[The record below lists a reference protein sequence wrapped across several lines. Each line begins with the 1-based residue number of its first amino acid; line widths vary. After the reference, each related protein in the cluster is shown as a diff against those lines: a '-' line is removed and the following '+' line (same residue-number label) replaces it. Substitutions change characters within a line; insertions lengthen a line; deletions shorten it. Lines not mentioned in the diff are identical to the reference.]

1 MKVLCI
7 DDNIALVTQLV
18 LALKKHG
25 IDAEH
30 CESFENIDEA
40 VLKADYDVILL
51 DINLPF
57 EDGFYWCRKIREATH
72 TPIIFISSRDEKLDK
87 IMGLTL
93 GGDDYITKPIDID
106 LLVVKLNSI
115 VRRVNNY
122 QNDADNKTVIQYND
136 LTLHVLKY
144 ELQFNNQQIELTKNE
159 TKILTILLRKQG
171 DFVNREVIMQYLW
184 DHESYID
191 DNTLN
196 VNMSRLR
203 KKLFDLC
210 QHEKIETK
218 RQVGYRI
225 I

>member
-7 DDNIALVTQLV
+7 DDNLSLANQLV
-18 LALKKHG
+18 VALERHN
-25 IDAEH
+25 INADFCQDFNNIEQQV
-30 CESFENIDEA
+30 ESQN
-40 VLKADYDVILL
+40 YDVILL
-51 DINLPF
+51 DINLPYQ
-57 EDGFYWCRKIREATH
+57 DGFYWCRKIREKNN

-106 LLVVKLNSI
+106 LLVVKINSI
-115 VRRVNNY
+115 VRRVQTFRNESDKQSELHY
-122 QNDADNKTVIQYND
+122 KD
-136 LTLHVLKY
+136 LTLHLLRY
-144 ELQFNNQQIELTKNE
+144 EVFFNGNSVELTKNE
-159 TKILTILLRKQG
+159 TKILTILLNHQG
-171 DFVNREVIMQYLW
+171 EFVNREIIMQYLW

-196 VNMSRLR
+196 VNISRLR

-210 QHEKIETK
+210 QYERVETK

-225 I
+225 V